1 MSCSTQAPRL
11 SNVCSRCHHV
21 FLLPDSSMCGLD
33 YSAVNTHAHSFIAF
47 SLFCSFVI
55 PFYVIVYVVLRLSCC
70 CRHIR
75 RFSYERRALYDTVDE
90 SDEEHVTRVVSYSG
104 VVALLCDVP
113 HLAACLTVGAG
124 IALPP
129 GYYFA
134 SSLLRYTQF
143 VFPALPFLLAKR
155 GLCSRAYCDT
165 SWCLPTAF
173 IARRRVDCTLL
184 FNRRRKSTVCK
195 QRCGYARTSTFTDGT
210 EEVRVTTSA
219 TSSDTER
226 QVETNV

>member
-1 MSCSTQAPRL
+1 MFTLPPCF
-11 SNVCSRCHHV
+11 V
-21 FLLPDSSMCGLD
+21 FLLADSSMCGLD

-47 SLFCSFVI
+47 SLFCSFVV
-55 PFYVIVYVVLRLSCC
+55 PFFVVVYVVLRLSCC

-75 RFSYERRALYDTVDE
+75 RFSYERRALYDTVDD
-90 SDEEHVTRVVSYSG
+90 SDEEHVTRIVSYFG

-143 VFPALPFLLAKR
+143 VFPALPLLLAKR
-155 GLCSRAYCDT
+155 GICSRALAFCAYCDT
-165 SWCLPTAF
+165 SWCLPTF
-173 IARRRVDCTLL
+173 IARRRADCTIL
-184 FNRRRKSTVCK
+184 FDRRKSTVCE
-195 QRCGYARTSTFTDGT
+195 QRHGYARTSTFTDGS
-210 EEVRVTTSA
+210 EEVRVTTSG
-219 TSSDTER
+219 TSSATGR
-226 QVETNV
+226 QIETTV